1 MLSRRALSMLV
12 VLGALGSF
20 SAGACSSPS
29 AHDAASSSSDGSG
42 GSGGAA
48 SSTGTGGAL
57 ASTGAGGDDGGAEA
71 SGPPDG
77 TPTRQPC
84 TSAFG
89 TALTTTHGRMDGLLV
104 AVVPPGDMH
113 PCNDDTG
120 HVHLQVQ
127 IAGAVYDVAV
137 NTDVLYAE
145 LDVPLPGGA
154 WSEGWHSGES
164 LDYPTTLGLHAAA
177 FTTTDPASLAQKI
190 ETELASVNHISV
202 FAIGYGPTGAHDVHR
217 QGANEDGAI
226 AINPL
231 SPKAHLLTFRF
242 STDSF

>member
-1 MLSRRALSMLV
+1 MLSRLAFRLVVV
-12 VLGALGSF
+12 VLGVV
-20 SAGACSSPS
+20 SAGACTGTLAS
-29 AHDAASSSSDGSG
+29 DAAGSSTDGTGATGSG
-42 GSGGAA
+42 GQA
-48 SSTGTGGAL
+48 SSMSTGGAI
-57 ASTGAGGDDGGAEA
+57 TGAGGDDGGVEA

-84 TSAFG
+84 TSTFG
-89 TALTTTHGRMDGLLV
+89 TGLTTTHGRMDGLLV
-104 AVVPPGDMH
+104 AVVPPGGMH

-127 IAGAVYDVAV
+127 IAGAIYDVAV

-145 LDVPLPGGA
+145 LDAPLPGGA
-154 WSEGWHSGES
+154 WAEGWHSGES

-177 FTTTDPASLAQKI
+177 FTTTDPATMAQKI

-242 STDSF
+242 TTDSF